1 MDLTENM
8 QGSEFKRKFMI
19 AKTNNDYEMSK
30 TDSLIATAFIT
41 GLIVGW
47 LLGLITLAMIL

>member
-1 MDLTENM
+1 MIPSECL
-8 QGSEFKRKFMI
+8 QGQEYKRKLMHTQI
-19 AKTNNDYEMSK
+19 NHDYEMSK

-47 LLGLITLAMIL
+47 VIGLITLAMIL